1 MCNVGFYNANASQA
15 VDQSLIHAAITSGN
29 VPISMIADVVDCRAC
44 HAGADCSTA
53 GTTAAQ
59 LPPAPPPAAPSACGM
74 SVGLGIGLRSW
85 PLALAGALGHGP
97 RAMAHGQG
105 VGLCPW
111 PLPAA
116 MAFCQGPGAWP
127 RPWQLMSPSTLEL

>member
-74 SVGLGIGLRSW
+74 SVGLGIGL
-85 PLALAGALGHGP
+85 
-97 RAMAHGQG
+97 G
-105 VGLCPW
+105 VGLVVGALLGGGGVACVLKRRASKTTAKAP
-111 PLPAA
+111 PLAETT
-116 MAFCQGPGAWP
+116 
-127 RPWQLMSPSTLEL
+127 SV